1 MQLFILLLSMKF
13 FDGFAGIAGF
23 ALPLTQL
30 GHECVGFSEIEPNA
44 IKVYR
49 NHFPNHQAYGDITTI
64 TAESLP
70 DFDLLTSGFPCQAF
84 SVIGKRLGFQ
94 ETRGTLFFD
103 ICRIVQAKQPCFL
116 LLENVKGLLNHDSG
130 RTLDRKSVV

>member
-1 MQLFILLLSMKF
+1 MRSADEHGERDRAICQTEIGHETVQLFILLLSMKF

-84 SVIGKRLGFQ
+84 
-94 ETRGTLFFD
+94 
-103 ICRIVQAKQPCFL
+103 
-116 LLENVKGLLNHDSG
+116 
-130 RTLDRKSVV
+130 